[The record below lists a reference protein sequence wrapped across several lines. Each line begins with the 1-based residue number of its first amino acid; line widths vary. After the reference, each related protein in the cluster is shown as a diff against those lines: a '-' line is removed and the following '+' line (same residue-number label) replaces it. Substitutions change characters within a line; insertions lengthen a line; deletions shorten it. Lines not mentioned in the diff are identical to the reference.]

1 MAIAADWCVSFKLTA
16 KIQYEFGD
24 TSRVTSEP
32 GTAKRTNAK
41 FLIAC
46 VLQLIT
52 LLVMLT
58 RAMINNS
65 ILASSAYTSSILGF
79 DKRS

>member
-1 MAIAADWCVSFKLTA
+1 MAIAADWCVTFKVTA

-24 TSRVTSEP
+24 TSSLTSEP

-52 LLVMLT
+52 SIVMLT
-58 RAMINNS
+58 RAMLNNH
-65 ILASSAYTSSILGF
+65 LLL
-79 DKRS
+79 